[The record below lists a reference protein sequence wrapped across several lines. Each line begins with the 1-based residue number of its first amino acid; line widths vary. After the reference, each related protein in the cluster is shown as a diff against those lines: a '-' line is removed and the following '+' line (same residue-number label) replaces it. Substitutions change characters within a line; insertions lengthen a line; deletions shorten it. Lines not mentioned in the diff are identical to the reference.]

1 MSSIKRNFVLN
12 SLLSV
17 SRVIFPLIS
26 FPYSSRV
33 LGPDSIGAVNFV
45 DSYTQYFCILA
56 ALGIPIYGIRQ
67 VAKLRDNPIE
77 LQSVTSELIVINFIS
92 TLCWSFAYYLIAWWS
107 GKLFELPGLHILGSI
122 FLLLYTFPVE
132 WFFQGTENFGYITVR
147 SLLLNVLS
155 LGLLF
160 IFVKTDKDVLWY
172 YGITVVIF
180 AMNGCINLIKL
191 TKSVK
196 LTLKNLEYRK
206 HFRPLFFLFSSQI
219 AINIYVLL
227 DKVILGYLTEN
238 KYVGY
243 YSTASK
249 LTKILLTFIGA
260 LAIVM
265 VPQMSKA
272 FDSNDM
278 TKARGLFRN
287 SCEFVV
293 TISIPI
299 IFGLFCLS
307 DDLISLIS
315 GAKFAPAA
323 NSMRILAPIILL
335 IGLNNIFGMQV
346 LIPKGRER
354 LLFISV
360 TIGMFVSVGLNFA
373 LIPLLMHNG
382 AALATL
388 MTELAVAVVTGYYAL
403 RELNERMDWLMI
415 VKTILACIPF
425 YLIYKLM
432 SAAPGWVRII
442 GTTAIAGV
450 YYTTMQIWVLKNRL
464 WKDQYSK
471 IINLVRK

>member
-1 MSSIKRNFVLN
+1 MASIKKNFVFN
-12 SLLSV
+12 ALLSV

-26 FPYSSRV
+26 FPYSSRI
-33 LGPDSIGAVNFV
+33 LGPESIGAVNFV

-56 ALGIPIYGIRQ
+56 ALGIPIYGVRQ
-67 VAKLRDNPIE
+67 VAKLRDNPID
-77 LQSVTSELIVINFIS
+77 LQKLTSELIVINFIS
-92 TLCWSFAYYLIAWWS
+92 TLGWCVAYYLIAWWT
-107 GKLFELPGLHILGSI
+107 GKLSELPGLHILGSI
-122 FLLLYTFPVE
+122 YLLLYTFPVE

-160 IFVKTDKDVLWY
+160 ILVKTEQDVLWY
-172 YGITVVIF
+172 YGITIVVF
-180 AMNGCINLIKL
+180 AMNGGINLIKL
-191 TKSVK
+191 TRSVK
-196 LTLKNLEYRK
+196 LTLKNLEYKK

-219 AINIYVLL
+219 AINVYVLL
-227 DKVILGYLTEN
+227 DKVILGYLAEN

-265 VPQMSKA
+265 VPQMAKA

-278 TKARGLFRN
+278 TKARGLFKN
-287 SCEFVV
+287 SCEFVI

-299 IFGLFCLS
+299 VFGLFCLS
-307 DDLISLIS
+307 DDLVGLIS
-315 GAKFAPAA
+315 GAQFAPAA

-354 LLFISV
+354 LLFMSV
-360 TIGMFVSVGLNFA
+360 TVGMFVSVALNFA
-373 LIPLLMHNG
+373 LIPFFMHNG

-388 MTELAVAVVTGYYAL
+388 ATEFAVALVTGYYAL
-403 RELNERMDWLMI
+403 KELNERMDWLLI
-415 VKTILACIPF
+415 VKTILVCIPF
-425 YLIYKLM
+425 YFIYKLM
-432 SAAPGWVRII
+432 PAVPGWVRII
-442 GTTAIAGV
+442 STAVIAGV
-450 YYTTMQIWVLKNRL
+450 YYTAVQIWILKNRL

-471 IINLVRK
+471 IINLVKK